1 MTPHELSVRIKE
13 KAAAL
18 GFSGCGIARAE
29 HLAGDEERLKRWLDA
44 GRQAGMQYMERNFE
58 KRTDPRL
65 LAEGTKTVISLLY
78 NYFPGKE
85 TNCENG
91 FRLAKYAYGV
101 DYHELIREKLD
112 ILCKV
117 MLEIDHKAVTR
128 GFVDSAPVLERAWAN
143 RAGLGWIGKNGM
155 LITRKQGSF
164 FFLAEILTSL
174 EPEYDDPF
182 AGNYCGNCSECLDAC
197 PTGAIAAPGIID
209 ANRCISY
216 LTIENKG
223 EIPESLRGK
232 WDKWIFGCDACQD
245 VCPWNRF
252 SVGHAEPAFVP
263 TFELAS
269 MQTGDWLD
277 LDKERF
283 GSLFKHSAVKRCK
296 YEGLKRNIDFVN
308 AKEIHDSDC
317 DS

>member
-1 MTPHELSVRIKE
+1 MTPHEISVHIKE

-18 GFSGCGIARAE
+18 GFCGCGIAAAE
-29 HLAGDEERLKRWLDA
+29 HLAGDEERLKQWLDA
-44 GRQAGMQYMERNFE
+44 GCQAGMHYMERNLE

-85 TNCENG
+85 LNRENG

-101 DYHELIREKLD
+101 DYHELIREKL
-112 ILCKV
+112 IALCKAL
-117 MLEIDHKAVTR
+117 LEINNKAVTR
-128 GFVDSAPVLERAWAN
+128 AFVDSAPVLEKAWAN

-164 FFLAEILTSL
+164 LFLAEILTSL
-174 EPEYDDPF
+174 EPEYDKPF
-182 AGNYCGNCSECLDAC
+182 AVNYCGNCSKCMDAC
-197 PTGAIAAPGIID
+197 PTQAISAPGVVD

-232 WDKWIFGCDACQD
+232 WDRWIFGCDVCQD

-252 SVGHAEPAFVP
+252 SVGHAEPAFMPVI
-263 TFELAS
+263 ELAS
-269 MQTGDWLD
+269 MQTGDWLK

-283 GSLFKHSAVKRCK
+283 TSLFKHSAVKRCK
-296 YEGLKRNIDFVN
+296 FEGLKRNIDFVKVKKSWN
-308 AKEIHDSDC
+308 NDPDS
-317 DS
+317 